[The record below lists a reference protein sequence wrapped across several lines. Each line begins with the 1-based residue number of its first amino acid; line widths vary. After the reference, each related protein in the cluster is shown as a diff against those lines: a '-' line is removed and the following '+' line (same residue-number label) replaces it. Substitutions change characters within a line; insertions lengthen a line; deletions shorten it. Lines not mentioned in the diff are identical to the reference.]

1 MTEQDQV
8 RIQMQ
13 DQLKKVNFRLE
24 ILDMI
29 EDKLLKM
36 KSLAQ
41 RVVDEDLTEKEI
53 GNINKQVQELGQQVK
68 LLDSEATELS

>member
-1 MTEQDQV
+1 MTEQEQV
-8 RIQMQ
+8 KEQMEEK
-13 DQLKKVNFRLE
+13 LKKVNFRLQ

-36 KSLAQ
+36 KKLAQ

-53 GNINKQVQELGQQVK
+53 RDINREVQGLGEQVK
-68 LLDSEATELS
+68 LLDSQPAQLS

>member
-1 MTEQDQV
+1 MTEQN
-8 RIQMQ
+8 RARKKLIE
-13 DQLKKVNFRLE
+13 QLKNVNFRLE

-36 KSLAQ
+36 KRLAQ
-41 RVVDEDLTEKEI
+41 RVVDEDLTEEEI
-53 GNINKQVQELGQQVK
+53 GNINKQVQDLVEQVK

>member
-1 MTEQDQV
+1 MTEQEQE
-8 RIQMQ
+8 RKKLIER
-13 DQLKKVNFRLE
+13 LKKVNFRLE

-36 KSLAQ
+36 KRLAQ
-41 RVVDEDLTEKEI
+41 SVVDEDLTEKEI
-53 GNINKQVQELGQQVK
+53 REINNQVQELGQQVK